1 MTEIKS
7 IEDIK
12 QTQLFGTSSFDSIIN
27 QSLQVLNNNPYL
39 VSERNMDIGDT
50 PISPMM
56 IEDDYT
62 PILFSSE
69 VVEAYKRLVEI
80 INISETAK
88 EYSFVLLGK
97 LGNFAGDKCYV
108 VDKLIDCNSENTN
121 LSNRIT
127 KIDEDKLN
135 KTIQFALQNGYNFIS
150 LGHTHPNISEDE
162 RTTTIASYF
171 SDEVKTSECIRDA
184 GLNLSLQDF
193 ISYESLYQ
201 YFTNNPNVRTAQT
214 IIMYN
219 GEMAMISKENS
230 SLNRFVVL
238 MDKTTGEEIYVSSKE
253 EFNKNK
259 GNVI

>member
-7 IEDIK
+7 IEDIRRSK
-12 QTQLFGTSSFDSIIN
+12 LFGTSSFDSIIS
-27 QSLQVLNNNPYL
+27 QSLQVLNNNPEL

-50 PISPMM
+50 PISPMT

-69 VVEAYKRLVEI
+69 VIEVYKKLVEL
-80 INISETAK
+80 INIPKTAK
-88 EYSFVLLGK
+88 EYSFVMLGK

-108 VDKLIDCNSENTN
+108 VDRLIDCNSEDTD
-121 LSNRIT
+121 LSSRVT
-127 KIDEDKLN
+127 KIDEGKLN
-135 KTIQFALQNGYNFIS
+135 ETLQFALQNGYNFIS
-150 LGHTHPNISEDE
+150 LGHTHPNIPEEE
-162 RTTTIASYF
+162 RTTTIASYLT
-171 SDEVKTSECIRDA
+171 DEVKTSEYIRDA

-193 ISYESLYQ
+193 VSYESLYQ
-201 YFTNNPNVRTAQT
+201 YFANNPNIRTGQT
-214 IIMYN
+214 VIMYN
-219 GEMAMISKENS
+219 GEMAMISKENNA
-230 SLNRFVVL
+230 LNRFVVL